1 MEIAVDIRTNPNGH
15 VHYCNS
21 NNLIVRKMSS
31 ETYYVC
37 VCVCEASFHQF
48 IISKLQP
55 KAKKRK
61 TKDDLY
67 EHTGNYDEERGIY
80 FAVSCN
86 RNLLC

>member
-1 MEIAVDIRTNPNGH
+1 MEIAVDKSTPNGH
-15 VHYCNS
+15 VHYGKS

-37 VCVCEASFHQF
+37 VREASSHQF
-48 IISKLQP
+48 IISKLPP

-67 EHTGNYDEERGIY
+67 EHTENYDGERGIY